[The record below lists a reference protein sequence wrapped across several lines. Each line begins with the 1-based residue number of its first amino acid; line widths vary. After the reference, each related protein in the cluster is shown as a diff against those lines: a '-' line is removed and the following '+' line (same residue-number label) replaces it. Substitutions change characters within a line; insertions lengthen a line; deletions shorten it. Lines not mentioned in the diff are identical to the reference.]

1 MRETLWHIP
10 IYGNP
15 MNEWG
20 PGLAVI
26 LGIVEG
32 LTEFLPVSST
42 GHLILVGHAMGFTG
56 DVAANAEISIQLGAI
71 LAVVAYEREKLKTL
85 FSRAIREQ
93 ADLRQW
99 LQGGLPDWRELAG
112 RSMDTHPHLWFLLGL
127 GAAFLPAGLVG
138 FATHDWIK
146 SHLFSPQTVAITS
159 ILGGLIILAVEAR
172 SRLTTVQQLEK
183 IGLRDAVLIGLAQC
197 ASLIPGMSRSG
208 STIIGGLLVG
218 LDRKVATEY
227 SFFLALP
234 TLIVATC
241 YQIWKSRGLFRP
253 EDYVALGIGLAVS
266 FIIAWIVIAAF
277 LTFVKRHTL
286 RPFAYY
292 RILMGLVVLYIF
304 GT

>member
-1 MRETLWHIP
+1 
-10 IYGNP
+10 

-20 PGLAVI
+20 PALAVI

-42 GHLILVGHAMGFTG
+42 GHLILVGHALGFTG
-56 DVAANAEISIQLGAI
+56 EVAANAEISIQLGAI
-71 LAVVAYEREKLKTL
+71 LAVVAYERDKLKTL
-85 FSRAIREQ
+85 LSRAVGEQ
-93 ADLRQW
+93 ASLRRSLKSLAPNSRADLLR
-99 LQGGLPDWRELAG
+99 
-112 RSMDTHPHLWFLLGL
+112 RSMTAHPHLWFLVGL
-127 GAAFLPAGLVG
+127 GAAFLPAGLIG
-138 FATHDWIK
+138 FTTHGWIK
-146 SHLFSPQTVAITS
+146 THLFSTQTVAITS

-172 SRLTTVQQLEK
+172 RAQATVQQLEQV
-183 IGLRDAVLIGLAQC
+183 GLRNAVLVGLAQC

-218 LDRKVATEY
+218 FDRKVATEY

-241 YQIWKSRGLFRP
+241 YQMWRSRGLFRS
-253 EDYVALGIGLAVS
+253 EDYVALGIGLLVS
-266 FIIAWIVIAAF
+266 FLVAWTVIAAF

-292 RILMGLVVLYIF
+292 RIVMGIAVFYIF
-304 GT
+304 GI